1 MDMICFAKQ
10 SEGQQRTGDHGGVA
24 SCGTPMGVVKPASQ
38 SNCDHRNAGRIIR
51 KIDREPARVYQ
62 LQRKAHQERVKH
74 NGVLVVTIYRKHHF
88 MTRAAS
94 QLAIP
99 TKGMHRMDRCTDV
112 ARLIHVILKQYL
124 NMIEYK
130 VIMIFFFLIL
140 PFFSLWCCQATVYLE
155 FLPKLLFSCQY

>member
-1 MDMICFAKQ
+1 MIIATWEELLER
-10 SEGQQRTGDHGGVA
+10 STGSQREY
-24 SCGTPMGVVKPASQ
+24 
-38 SNCDHRNAGRIIR
+38 I
-51 KIDREPARVYQ
+51 
-62 LQRKAHQERVKH
+62 KAHQERVKH
-74 NGVLVVTIYRKHHF
+74 KGVLVVTIYKKHHF

-99 TKGMHRMDRCTDV
+99 TQGMHRMDRCTDV

-140 PFFSLWCCQATVYLE
+140 PFFRFGVVKQQFTWNFCQ
-155 FLPKLLFSCQY
+155 SCYSRVSIDS